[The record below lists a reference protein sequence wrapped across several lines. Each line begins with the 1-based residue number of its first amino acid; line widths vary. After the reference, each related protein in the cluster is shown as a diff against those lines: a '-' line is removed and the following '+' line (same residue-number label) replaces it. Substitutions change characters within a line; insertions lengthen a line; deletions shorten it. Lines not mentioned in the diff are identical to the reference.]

1 MKNNYEL
8 SDIFPS
14 VNNNC
19 EVQTLL
25 DTDMY
30 KVMMLDFILANPEYK
45 NLVVTWKMTVRSKDV
60 KTAEVIPEAELIEQ
74 LEMTK
79 KLPGIS
85 DEEFKFLENHTLPNG
100 DKALKNSTLEFLQTN
115 PLCDYTVEKTD
126 D

>member
-1 MKNNYEL
+1 MKNNYGL
-8 SDIFPS
+8 SDVFPS
-14 VNNNC
+14 VNNKC

-30 KVMMLDFILANPEYK
+30 KIMMLDFILANPEYK
-45 NLVVTWKMTVRSKDV
+45 DLVVAWKMTVRSKDI
-60 KTAEVIPEAELIEQ
+60 KTAEVIPETELIEQ

-85 DEEFKFLENHTLPNG
+85 DEEYKFLENHTLPNG
-100 DKALKNSTLEFLQTN
+100 NKALEESTLEFLQTN
-115 PLCDYTVEKTD
+115 PLCDYTLEKTD